1 MTKEKL
7 KNIYNDQLINAYKK
21 RSEFYCENDMLLE
34 ALSDYEQIFLFKI
47 PKMNITE
54 IEVYDLN
61 SLLLTSID

>member
-7 KNIYNDQLINAYKK
+7 KNIYNDQLVNAYKK

-47 PKMNITE
+47 PKMNIME
-54 IEVYDLN
+54 IQVYDLN
-61 SLLLTSID
+61 SLLLISID